1 MYNILIIDE
10 CTKSIDIIVK
20 ALPYYY
26 KRQFALSAEKALE
39 MIKDNISAPD
49 IILIGSNEHGL
60 DGFDLCRRL
69 KNLDKLKDIPIMI
82 ISSLKSPQY
91 IEKAFEMGA
100 VDYIKRPFNIKEL
113 LARLEGHL
121 KNSKIDRELKKQ
133 NISLIELAAKKT
145 KDIMKSQMAIIY
157 ALAKLSEIR
166 DSYTGSHLE
175 RVAYISGL
183 LAERYMK
190 SSNEKK
196 INDEYINILKQA
208 SMLHDIG
215 KVGISDS
222 ILNKNSK
229 LSEEEFNIIKLH
241 TIIGSTTIKSVYNE
255 FPDNTFLRMAEEIAR
270 YHHEKWNGQGYPEG
284 LKELQIP
291 LSARIVSLADTY
303 DALRTERPYKKSMSH
318 KETINIIK
326 RCRGESFDPLLVDLF
341 IDAKREIEQ
350 LYNDNNKID
359 EAI

>member
-20 ALPYYY
+20 ALPCHY
-26 KRQFALSAEKALE
+26 KRQFALSAEESLE
-39 MIKDNISAPD
+39 MIKNNISVPD

-69 KNLDKLKDIPIMI
+69 KNINKLKDIPIML
-82 ISSLKSPQY
+82 ISSLESPQY
-91 IEKAFEMGA
+91 IVKAFEMGA

-133 NISLIELAAKKT
+133 NISLIELSSKRT

-241 TIIGSTTIKSVYNE
+241 TVIGSTTIKSVYNE

-326 RCRGESFDPLLVDLF
+326 RGRGESFDPLLVDLF
-341 IDAKREIEQ
+341 IDAKGEIEQ
-350 LYNDNNKID
+350 LYCDNNKID

>member
-1 MYNILIIDE
+1 
-10 CTKSIDIIVK
+10 
-20 ALPYYY
+20 
-26 KRQFALSAEKALE
+26 
-39 MIKDNISAPD
+39 
-49 IILIGSNEHGL
+49 
-60 DGFDLCRRL
+60 
-69 KNLDKLKDIPIMI
+69 
-82 ISSLKSPQY
+82 
-91 IEKAFEMGA
+91 
-100 VDYIKRPFNIKEL
+100 
-113 LARLEGHL
+113 
-121 KNSKIDRELKKQ
+121 
-133 NISLIELAAKKT
+133 
-145 KDIMKSQMAIIY
+145 
-157 ALAKLSEIR
+157 
-166 DSYTGSHLE
+166 
-175 RVAYISGL
+175 
-183 LAERYMK
+183 MK

-241 TIIGSTTIKSVYNE
+241 TVIGSTTIKSVYNE

-326 RCRGESFDPLLVDLF
+326 RGRGESFDPLLVDLF
-341 IDAKREIEQ
+341 IDAKGEIEQ
-350 LYNDNNKID
+350 LYCDNNKID